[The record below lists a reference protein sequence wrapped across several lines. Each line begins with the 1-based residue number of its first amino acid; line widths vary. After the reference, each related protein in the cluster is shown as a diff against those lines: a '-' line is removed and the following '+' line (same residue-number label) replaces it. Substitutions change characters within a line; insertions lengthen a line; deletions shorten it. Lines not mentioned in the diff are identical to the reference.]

1 MAATPI
7 FHDPLELRGQHVK
20 IETDDGLTSGILRGI
35 DSGWVL
41 VEKVV
46 YHISNQT
53 GVLKHQTLEP
63 VEHRTTCMLPV
74 DRVRK
79 IQLIYNVEKTC

>member
-1 MAATPI
+1 MK
-7 FHDPLELRGQHVK
+7 DPLELRGQHVEV
-20 IETDDGLTSGILRGI
+20 ETDDGLTCGILRGI

-41 VEKVV
+41 VEKMV
-46 YHISNQT
+46 YHISSES
-53 GVLKHQTLEP
+53 GVRKHQTFEP

-74 DRVRK
+74 DRVRR